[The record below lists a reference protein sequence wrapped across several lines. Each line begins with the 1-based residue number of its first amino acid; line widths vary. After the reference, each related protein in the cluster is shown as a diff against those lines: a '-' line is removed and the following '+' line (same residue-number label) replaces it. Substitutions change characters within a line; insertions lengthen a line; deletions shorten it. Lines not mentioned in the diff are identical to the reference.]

1 METAGATRMPRA
13 ELLNV
18 ADTVARE
25 KGIEREEVLEAME
38 QAIQK
43 AGRSKY
49 GQENDIRAEIDR
61 KSGEIKLARYME
73 VAEEIEN
80 ESTQLTLAEAQ
91 RRQSDLK
98 LGDFLIDPLP
108 PIDFGRIA
116 AQTAKQVIV
125 QRVREAEREQQFE
138 EYKNRV
144 EEIVNGLVKREDFGN
159 VTVDLGRGEAIIR
172 REELLP
178 REKYRRGD
186 RVRGYIYDV
195 RREQRGPQ
203 IFMSRTHPQFMAKLF
218 GQEVPEIYD
227 GIIEIRSVARDP
239 GSRAK
244 IAVISHDSSID
255 PVGAC
260 VGMRG
265 SRVQAVVAELQGEKI
280 DIIPWSQDT
289 ATFVVNALAPA
300 EVAKVVLDEDAQK
313 IEVVVPDEQLSLA
326 IGRRGQNVRLASS
339 LTGWE
344 IDILTE
350 EAESERRQA
359 EVQQRSQTFIDA
371 LDVDDVIAQFLVS
384 EGFTSVEEVAY
395 VPEEELTSIEGFDAE
410 VAEELRLRAR
420 NYLTLETERL
430 ATRVSEL
437 AIDENLKT
445 LDGLTLEMVVTLGES
460 KIKTLEDFAD
470 LASDELTGADD
481 GILREYGVKPAVA
494 NELILRARVAAGWI
508 SQEDMASALVVEEN
522 EDDGVELNSA
532 PGSEFSAVVSQKK
545 SDTQSE

>member
-1 METAGATRMPRA
+1 METASATPMPRA

-61 KSGEIKLARYME
+61 KSGEIRLARYME

-159 VTVDLGRGEAIIR
+159 VTVDLGRGEAVIR

-218 GQEVPEIYD
+218 SQEVPEIYD

-280 DIIPWSQDT
+280 DIIPWSQDP

-420 NYLTLETERL
+420 NYLTQETERL
-430 ATRVSEL
+430 ETRVSEL
-437 AIDENLKT
+437 AIAENLKT
-445 LDGLTLEMVVTLGES
+445 LEGLTLEMVVTLGEA

-470 LASDELTGADD
+470 LASDELIGVDD
-481 GILREYGVKPAVA
+481 GILREYGVEPTAA

-508 SQEDMASALVVEEN
+508 SQEDMASALAPEAN
-522 EDDGVELNSA
+522 EDDGVRLDSA
-532 PGSEFSAVVSQKK
+532 SESQLPVEASQKQ
-545 SDTQSE
+545 SDT